1 MKNDH
6 ELQQAIVS
14 ELERMPHYAASR
26 VDVTVHRGVAA
37 LRGYVKNFSDKVAA
51 VETAKLVSGV
61 RSVSDDI
68 EVDPSGQASIHD
80 TAYDLGGG
88 SDGGASE

>member
-6 ELQQAIVS
+6 ELQQAIVN

-26 VDVTVHRGVAA
+26 VDVTVHRGVVA
-37 LRGYVKNFSDKVAA
+37 LRGYVKNFSDKVEA
-51 VETAKLVSGV
+51 VEAAKLVSGIREV
-61 RSVSDDI
+61 NDDI
-68 EVDPSGQASIHD
+68 EVDPGGRASSED